1 MRFFALALLA
11 LPVIAQPRAPIGL
24 IHGSLLECHASGGSG
39 ELTVRTADDQ
49 IFRFA
54 FDDKTYFEREQE
66 HSAPG
71 RLEKG
76 DWLEI
81 VADESPASPLSYARI
96 VHVIERQAPARLRPV
111 ARADPLFPRGDLTFS
126 GVVKRLNGERLVL
139 DTRSDGEKTILLRR
153 DTSFLAEGDPVDASA
168 LQPYTRV
175 FVRAGKNL
183 DNQIEAYQVI
193 WGEILEPR

>member
-1 MRFFALALLA
+1 MRFCALILLA
-11 LPVIAQPRAPIGL
+11 LPLIAEPRAPIGL

-39 ELTVRTADDQ
+39 ELTVRAADEQ

-66 HSAPG
+66 HSSAG

-81 VADESPASPLSYARI
+81 VADQSAASALGYALT
-96 VHVIERQAPARLRPV
+96 VHVIERQAPVRWRPV
-111 ARADPLFPRGDLTFS
+111 APADPLFPRGDLTFS

-139 DTRSDGEKTILLRR
+139 RTRSDGEKDILPGQG
-153 DTSFLAEGDPVDASA
+153 TSFLA
-168 LQPYTRV
+168 Y
-175 FVRAGKNL
+175 
-183 DNQIEAYQVI
+183 QII